1 MTKNSYP
8 KILIKAALIFTLC
21 AIFNS
26 SLYATSFSKKSKLS
40 VTDLRTE
47 YHVNPLG
54 IETESPR
61 MYWKLVDS
69 EKNVLQKSYRI
80 RCALSVKKL
89 KNSHDL
95 LWDSG
100 ETISD
105 QSVHI
110 EYKGKPLNSGQR
122 VYWQVKVKTNKG
134 KESGWSEP
142 AFWEMGFLDDS
153 DWKAKWI
160 EPDLVE
166 DIQKSNPCP
175 LLRKEFEV
183 EKEIATARIYITSRG
198 LYQLQLNGKK
208 VGDQELTPGW
218 TSYHKRLLYQV
229 YDVSSEIK
237 KGNNAIGA
245 ILGDGWYRG
254 FFGWQGKKN
263 LYGDKTALL
272 CQLEVTFT
280 DGTKKIINTDKSW
293 KASTGAILESEIYH
307 GEIYDARLEKA
318 NWGKAGYN
326 DSDWNPVSEKD
337 FGYKNLFAFSGS
349 PVRVTQD
356 IKPVK
361 KLITSKGETVLDFGQ
376 NMVGRIQFQLKG
388 NKGDKITIYHAEV
401 LDKEGN
407 FYTVNL
413 RPAKQKIEYTFK
425 GDGVETYE
433 PHFTFMGFRYI
444 KIEDY
449 PGEINPQDFT
459 GKVIH
464 SDMEFTGTF
473 ECSNPLVNQLQQNI
487 QWGLRGNFLDVPTD
501 CPQRDER
508 MGWTGDAQVFASTAC
523 FNVNAAP
530 FFTKWMKDVEA
541 DQREDGSI
549 PWVVPM
555 VIEDGGGTGWSDGYG
570 ATGWADAAIIIP
582 WEIYRAYGDTEI
594 LKEQYNS
601 MKAWEEYMIREA
613 NDSYLFNTG
622 FHFGDWL
629 SFAEYSSYVYNAPD
643 YGFAGAHTEKDLI
656 ATAYFYHS
664 TNLMEKTARILGEQK
679 DAQKYASLLPKI
691 KEAFRN
697 EFITPNGRLLSNTQ
711 TAYSIALTFGLIPDE
726 YLKTAAEQLA
736 ENVNHF
742 QHLTTGFL
750 GTPVLCDALSDIGRT
765 DLAYKLLFNKKYPSW
780 LYAVTM
786 GATTIWERWDGIKP
800 DSTFQNAGM
809 NSFNHY
815 AYGAIGNWLYSRA
828 AGIQIHPDIPGYK
841 KIIIKPE
848 ITDKLEFTKATF
860 NSMYGKIESH
870 WELKNGKL
878 KLSVTVPPNATAT
891 VFVPEKGNSYSS
903 HEIGS
908 GTTVFE
914 SNID

>member
-1 MTKNSYP
+1 MKR
-8 KILIKAALIFTLC
+8 LVLIFL
-21 AIFNS
+21 
-26 SLYATSFSKKSKLS
+26 LLPS
-40 VTDLRTE
+40 VLLGQNKIAVIDLRTE
-47 YHVNPLG
+47 YHTNPLG
-54 IETESPR
+54 LETKSPR
-61 MYWKLVDS
+61 MSWKINGS
-69 EKNVLQKSYRI
+69 EKNILQESFRI
-80 RCALSVKKL
+80 TCASSLKKL
-89 KNSHDL
+89 KQGSNL

-100 ETISD
+100 EVVSD
-105 QSVHI
+105 QSVHV
-110 EYKGKPLNSGQR
+110 EYKGKPLISGQR
-122 VYWQVKVKTNKG
+122 IYWQVQVKTNKNN
-134 KESGWSEP
+134 KPVLSEP
-142 AFWEMGFLDDS
+142 AWWEMGFLNKT
-153 DWKAKWI
+153 DWQAKWI

-166 DIQKSNPCP
+166 NLQTSNPSP
-175 LLRKEFEV
+175 LLRKEFQI
-183 EKEIATARIYITSRG
+183 EKEITQARIYVTSRG
-198 LYQLQLNGKK
+198 LYQLRLNGMK

-237 KGNNAIGA
+237 QGKNAIGA

-254 FFGWQGKKN
+254 YFGWQGKKN
-263 LYGDKTALL
+263 LYGKKTALL
-272 CQLEVTFT
+272 CQLQITFA
-280 DGTKKIINTDKSW
+280 DGTKQLVNTDKSW
-293 KASTGAILESEIYH
+293 KTSTGAILESEIYH

-318 NWGKAGYN
+318 NWSKDGFN
-326 DSDWNPVSEKD
+326 DSDWSPVFEKE

-349 PVRVTQD
+349 PVRVNKK
-356 IKPVK
+356 IKPVTK
-361 KLITSKGETVLDFGQ
+361 ILTPKGETVLDFGQ

-388 NKGDKITIYHAEV
+388 NKGDKISIYHAEV

-407 FYTVNL
+407 FYTANL
-413 RPAKQKIEYTFK
+413 RPAKQRIEYTFK
-425 GDGVETYE
+425 GGDTESYA

-449 PGEINPQDFT
+449 PGEINLQDFT
-459 GKVIH
+459 GEVIH

-473 ECSNPLVNQLQQNI
+473 ECSNPLVNRLQENI
-487 QWGLRGNFLDVPTD
+487 QWGLRGNFVDVPTD

-523 FNVNAAP
+523 FNLNAAP

-541 DQREDGSI
+541 DQRGDGSV

-570 ATGWADAAIIIP
+570 ATGWADAATIIP
-582 WEIYRAYGDTEI
+582 WEIYRAYGDKEI
-594 LKEQYNS
+594 LKVQYNS

-613 NDSYLFNTG
+613 GDSYLFNTG

-656 ATAYFYHS
+656 ATAYFYYS
-664 TNLMEKTARILGEQK
+664 TSLMAKTADILGHKE
-679 DAQKYASLLPKI
+679 DAEKYRSLLPKI
-691 KEAFRN
+691 KEAFKN
-697 EFITPNGRLLSNTQ
+697 EFITPNGRLVSNTQ
-711 TAYSIALTFGLIPDE
+711 TAYAIALKFGLIPDE
-726 YLKTAAEQLA
+726 YLKTVAEQLA

-765 DLAYKLLFNKKYPSW
+765 DLAYQLLFNTKYPSW
-780 LYAVTM
+780 LYAITM

-828 AGIQIHPDIPGYK
+828 AGIQSHPDVPGYK

-848 ITDKLEFTKATF
+848 LTDKLEYAKATL
-860 NSMYGKIESH
+860 NSMYGIIESH
-870 WELKNGKL
+870 WEQNDGKL
-878 KLSVTVPPNATAT
+878 KLTVRIPPNTTAT
-891 VFVPEKGNSYSS
+891 VFVPKKENTYLRQ
-903 HEIGS
+903 EIGS

-914 SNID
+914 SEID